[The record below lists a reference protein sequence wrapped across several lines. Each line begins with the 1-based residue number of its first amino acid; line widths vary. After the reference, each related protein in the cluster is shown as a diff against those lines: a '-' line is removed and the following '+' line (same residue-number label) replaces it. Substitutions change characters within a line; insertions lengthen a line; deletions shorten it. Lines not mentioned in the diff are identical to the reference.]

1 MTAYGV
7 SLVQWV
13 AATHLSVY
21 LRTLTWVWPLCET
34 LHFVGLAVVVG
45 IAGFFDLRLLGCWKR
60 VPVSA
65 CKEFMPWAIAGFALN
80 LGSGLIFLIIFP
92 AQYVYSQAWWLKVLF
107 LFIAG
112 ANALF
117 FETAMG
123 ARMVALKPGGF
134 AGRVQGHRRDLD
146 RLVVL
151 CPVFRSDAAVPGLG
165 VLGRVASISP
175 RTRRWVY
182 NRRTATF
189 SLVPA
194 LSREAR
200 R

>member
-65 CKEFMPWAIAGFALN
+65 CREFMPWAIAGFALN

-123 ARMVALKPGGF
+123 ARMVALKPGEDSPVVFKAIGAISIVSWF
-134 AGRVQGHRRDLD
+134 FVLYFGRML
-146 RLVVL
+146 
-151 CPVFRSDAAVPGLG
+151 PYLG
-165 VLGRVASISP
+165 SA
-175 RTRRWVY
+175 Y
-182 NRRTATF
+182 
-189 SLVPA
+189 
-194 LSREAR
+194 
-200 R
+200 